1 MATNYPGAVDSFVN
15 PTATDTLNSAT
26 VPHAAQHDN
35 INDAMSAVQV
45 TLGVNPQ
52 GSSATVVARLN
63 TLDSTVSGKAATNQ
77 TMYVGTTALA
87 INRSSASQTLTGVS
101 IDGNAGTVTNGVY
114 TSTTSL
120 PNVTSVNSTTIPA
133 SATLLTSSSTL
144 DATKLSGTATINTTG
159 TASNVTG
166 TVLVAKGGTGQTTL
180 TSGQVLIGNGTSGVT
195 TTAVTTTGEADKI
208 VKTTSIGAVTA
219 DSLLVG
225 GINDGVISVY
235 NATNSNAQQL
245 KAVSASVASSN
256 YLPVTS
262 GSLVSTGDTGTVTS
276 TMIKDGTIVND
287 DISASANI
295 ASAKLVGTDIATV
308 GTITSGTWNGGVVAG
323 QYGGTGVAN
332 TGKTITLG
340 GNLTTSGAN
349 ATTLTTTGTTS
360 VTLPTSGTLA
370 TLAGSE
376 TLTNKSISGSTN
388 TLTNIPASAMVN
400 TKTLSRLLS
409 SVSTGA
415 GTSANTFV
423 NIFPTG
429 SAVYTMAADTTY
441 AVKMFLYWSR
451 SATTTSTTLAV
462 KFVASS
468 TLQSISMGSL
478 SMASASVSSSSIGG
492 YVTSTATPTLNV
504 NSVAGNTVTTQVAVV
519 EGFIRSATGGTSTLT
534 PQFASSVALTGSDV
548 VSIAAG
554 SYIELTN
561 LGTGGSI
568 YLPYGSTGWA

>member
-1 MATNYPGAVDSFVN
+1 
-15 PTATDTLNSAT
+15 
-26 VPHAAQHDN
+26 
-35 INDAMSAVQV
+35 
-45 TLGVNPQ
+45 
-52 GSSATVVARLN
+52 
-63 TLDSTVSGKAATNQ
+63 
-77 TMYVGTTALA
+77 MYVGTTALA
-87 INRSSASQTLTGVS
+87 INRSSASLALTGVS

-561 LGTGGSI
+561 LGTGSSI